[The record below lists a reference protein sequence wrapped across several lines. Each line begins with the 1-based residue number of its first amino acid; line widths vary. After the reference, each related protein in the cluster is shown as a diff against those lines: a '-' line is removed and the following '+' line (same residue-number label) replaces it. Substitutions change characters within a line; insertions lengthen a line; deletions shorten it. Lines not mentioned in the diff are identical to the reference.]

1 FSFLQHAKVKSRSVM
16 RYEQGWHASFIQA
29 DADAVAR
36 HARLG
41 YFEHCIT
48 NPVSITDADFF
59 IRKSCNGEIFS
70 ELSETE
76 IIASQ
81 EALPVP
87 VGIHLVD
94 ENGALFSTVTSEIGL
109 RVAIDMKLA
118 HHPSPLDR
126 ELPDRR
132 SHGLA
137 GPCDV
142 AWKTDI

>member
-1 FSFLQHAKVKSRSVM
+1 MSRQIEESINFGHCDPFWPISDLYDVGARTDFSFLQHAKVKSRSVM

-94 ENGALFSTVTSEIGL
+94 ENG
-109 RVAIDMKLA
+109 
-118 HHPSPLDR
+118 
-126 ELPDRR
+126 
-132 SHGLA
+132 
-137 GPCDV
+137 
-142 AWKTDI
+142 